1 LGGNDAVPPVAKMPS
16 TNPERRLPMQEVEKY
31 YDNNAQSEWERLDRH
46 PMEFALTM
54 RALKENLA
62 PKSRILDV
70 GGGPGR
76 YAIALTQLGHKTT
89 LVDLSA
95 ANVTLGK
102 EKAREAGVTLEEAV
116 HGNALDLGT
125 FAHEAY
131 DAVLLFGP
139 LYHLTDPGDR
149 SLAINQALAKLR
161 PGGLLFAA
169 FINRYA
175 FLIDIMKH
183 EPESLLTNTNAQIII
198 SNGINYVEWGFTDAY
213 FAHPKEIKPLMEGH
227 GLTTLKLISLE
238 GITAPA
244 EPSINRLPKE
254 HFQAWENLCW
264 QLAADESLL
273 GFSEHLLYIGRK

>member
-1 LGGNDAVPPVAKMPS
+1 M
-16 TNPERRLPMQEVEKY
+16 REVEKY

-62 PKSRILDV
+62 PNSRILDV

-95 ANVTLGK
+95 ANVELGK

-116 HGNALDLGT
+116 HGNALDLSA

-139 LYHLTDPGDR
+139 LYHLTDPEDR
-149 SLAINQALAKLR
+149 DLAIKQALAKLR

-175 FLIDIMKH
+175 FLVDIMKH
-183 EPESLLTNTNAQIII
+183 EPESLLSSTNAQEIIK
-198 SNGINYVEWGFTDAY
+198 SGINRREWGFTVAY
-213 FAHPKEIKPLMEGH
+213 FAHPREIKPLMEGH
-227 GLTTLKLISLE
+227 GLSTLKLMSKE

-244 EPSINRLPKE
+244 ELSINTLPKDP
-254 HFQAWENLCW
+254 FQAWVDLCW
-264 QLAADESLL
+264 QLAEDESLL
-273 GFSEHLLYIGRK
+273 GISEHLLYIGEK